1 MADVFSEDH
10 NDQGGTVDITFN
22 DLVGEGRKYNDPD
35 ALAKSYAHVESFAE
49 TLKRENAELR
59 EKLDREQANTNN
71 QNNNSQNG
79 QEPLPGQK
87 PNDSEAPNKNSSN
100 SGNDDYRSQIREEV
114 RALNE
119 EERAKA
125 NIDLSI
131 ARLVEVTGSEDAA
144 AQSIRK
150 KAQELGVTVDWLKDA
165 ASRSP
170 NAFFTT
176 MGINPGSQQNRST
189 PNPINEFRPNVDS
202 NVKGFEYFDKLRK
215 DDPKTYFSAANQ
227 AEMMREAKRQGADF
241 YKR

>member
-1 MADVFSEDH
+1 MADIFNAE
-10 NDQGGTVDITFN
+10 DQGGTVDITFN

-59 EKLDREQANTNN
+59 EKLDRTEANTNN

-79 QEPLPGQK
+79 QEPLPGSQTNN
-87 PNDSEAPNKNSSN
+87 PEAPNKNSSTPN
-100 SGNDDYRSQIREEV
+100 NDDYRSQIREEV
-114 RALNE
+114 RALND
-119 EERAKA
+119 EERATTNLNTA
-125 NIDLSI
+125 V
-131 ARLVEVTGSEDAA
+131 ARLVELTGSEDAA

-176 MGINPGSQQNRST
+176 IGISAGSQQNRST
-189 PNPINEFRPNVDS
+189 PAPNNEYRPNADT
-202 NVKGFEYFDKLRK
+202 NAKNFEYFDKLRK

-227 AEMMREAKRQGADF
+227 QEMLRQAKSLGADF